1 MRFFRVAA
9 RWLHYAW
16 TLVLEGDGNSTL
28 ARLILLGGLPL
39 GLAVLGRGLE
49 PFRSGEALMSYFPQ
63 KDMADFAELCLSFL
77 RPNALR
83 YWLAPLAA
91 LVWGLTL
98 AALYLQDAYKFERFG
113 QALNYLTA
121 SLFGSAY
128 PTLTVMDGKM
138 VTPDDE
144 LTTLES
150 IGGPGYLEVRPGN
163 VILLERGAGPTN
175 VYGAGRYFLRRFEAI
190 REILD
195 LREIYR
201 NRDAVEATTKDG
213 IAITVRNV
221 EATFRVNT
229 GRQPKRTEIEPYPFA
244 VKAVRAATYGR
255 AVDED
260 GNRVNWGDLIMSL
273 VTGRITAWVCRQRLD
288 YLTAPTVDDPRAALR
303 GEFEGADFRRQLS
316 RFGAELVR
324 VNIGH
329 LDTPGPVDSQRID
342 SWQAIWQ
349 LQDKITLAQGEAV
362 LLAYEELGRAE
373 GQAEM
378 VKAIAK
384 ALQDISPNAQAGD
397 MEISRLVILRISQLL
412 DTMSARE
419 KAGEPKSPPAVTAL
433 SDPKP

>member
-1 MRFFRVAA
+1 MRFFRVAS

-16 TLVLEGDGNSTL
+16 TLVLEGDGNSSL
-28 ARLILLGGLPL
+28 ARLILIGGLTL
-39 GLAVLGRGLE
+39 GLALIGRGLE
-49 PFRSGEALMSYFPQ
+49 PFHSGEALMSYFPQ
-63 KDMADFAELCLSFL
+63 KEMADFAELCLSFL
-77 RPNALR
+77 RLNALR

-98 AALYLQDAYKFERFG
+98 GALYLQDAYKFERFG

-121 SLFGSAY
+121 SLFGSSY
-128 PTLTVMDGKM
+128 PTLTVMDGQM
-138 VTPDDE
+138 VTPNDE
-144 LTTLES
+144 PTTLQS

-163 VILLERGAGPTN
+163 VVLLERGAGPTN
-175 VYGAGRYFLRRFEAI
+175 VYGAGRYFIRRFEAI

-221 EATFRVNT
+221 EATFRVDT
-229 GRQPKRTEIEPYPFA
+229 GRQPQRTEIEPYPFA
-244 VKAVRAATYGR
+244 IKAVRAATYGR
-255 AVDED
+255 AVDEG
-260 GNRVNWGDLIMSL
+260 GNRVDWGDLIMSL
-273 VTGRITAWVCRQRLD
+273 VTGRISAWVSRQRLD
-288 YLTAPTVDDPRAALR
+288 HLTAPTVDDPRAALR

-329 LDTPGPVDSQRID
+329 LDTPGPVDRQRID

-362 LLAYEELGRAE
+362 QLAYEELGRAE

-384 ALQDISPNAQAGD
+384 ALGDISPNAPSSD
-397 MEISRLVILRISQLL
+397 TEISRLVIMRISQLL
-412 DTMSARE
+412 DTMAARE
-419 KAGEPKSPPAVTAL
+419 KIGEPKPPPTEL
-433 SDPKP
+433 SSPKP